1 LKRGHYFFSSA
12 EVGGKMLG
20 VTVFKFD
27 HRSHGFD
34 KPALK
39 QSARKPNDRLAS
51 VRLLDA
57 IADTMEIVAL
67 EGPDLV
73 VLAGPFDFS
82 RSSSM

>member
-1 LKRGHYFFSSA
+1 
-12 EVGGKMLG
+12 MLG
-20 VTVFKFD
+20 VTVFKVD

-34 KPALK
+34 KPALTK
-39 QSARKPNDRLAS
+39 FACKPNDRLAP

-82 RSSSM
+82 RSSSI

>member
-1 LKRGHYFFSSA
+1 MAANTILRY
-12 EVGGKMLG
+12 LRP
-20 VTVFKFD
+20 

-34 KPALK
+34 KPVLTKFAC
-39 QSARKPNDRLAS
+39 KPDDRLGP

-82 RSSSM
+82 RSSSI